1 MSSEWG
7 APQSSD
13 YRNPPTEGFDKLLA
27 RLNDAIRQAQEM
39 RNNLLKTAG
48 LTVTPE
54 GLIVDSSLTVN
65 GDLDSTGAASF
76 DGDMTV
82 GGEMTVTGDAV
93 FSGNLAVPNGSIT
106 NDALSNPLTAGV
118 AAPDWQNNWSAT
130 NSWVTKASTTITV
143 PAGFTEALVFAASS
157 VTAVGSVIRFDVRS
171 VIGGGAGAAG
181 PEMQNLV
188 NGVAATSVPHS
199 RTLTGLAG
207 GTITIAAQV
216 WSTPNLAAHTGNIAS
231 ITGFAIFFR

>member
-7 APQSSD
+7 APQTSD
-13 YRNPPTEGFDKLLA
+13 TPATPSNGVDALLTKLEQVKREL
-27 RLNDAIRQAQEM
+27 RDLPHG
-39 RNNLLKTAG
+39 LLKQAG
-48 LTVTPE
+48 ITVVP
-54 GLIVDSSLTVN
+54 GGIVLGGDVDVTGDMAVS
-65 GDLDSTGAASF
+65 GDLAVTGPT
-76 DGDMTV
+76 TV
-82 GGEMTVTGDAV
+82 GGTLNVTGDAV
-93 FSGNLAVPNGSIT
+93 FSGDLAVPNGSIT

-130 NSWVTKASTTITV
+130 NSWVTKASTTIAV
-143 PAGFTEALVFAASS
+143 PAGFTDALVFAMSS
-157 VTAVGSVIRFDVRS
+157 VTAVGSVIRFDIRT

-188 NGVAATSVPHS
+188 NGVAATSVPHTRS
-199 RTLTGLAG
+199 LSGLAG